1 MTTFNSDFS
10 KEGWK
15 KQKPVELVMMVRKCW
30 AVFGTFQMKWGR
42 SMSIT
47 RTPRGKREA
56 GVSTSFRFR
65 ICSSIKPTHFLVHLH
80 FSLDADGRVE
90 QKNRLLAS
98 FSYFFQWNCLAF
110 NHVAQCTGV
119 SCSQSTFIY
128 VFTFLKDYLNL
139 CKSFVPLFCFVF
151 FKHLLTVSS
160 RSRTLRREIL
170 RRFGSPPFQSI
181 IDIHLYPPLLCFS
194 LKFLEQN

>member
-1 MTTFNSDFS
+1 
-10 KEGWK
+10 
-15 KQKPVELVMMVRKCW
+15 MMVRKCW

-110 NHVAQCTGV
+110 NHVVRNARAYLV
-119 SCSQSTFIY
+119 HSPLLFIY
-128 VFTFLKDYLNL
+128 LFFERLFK
-139 CKSFVPLFCFVF
+139 FVQIFCPFVLFCLF
-151 FKHLLTVSS
+151 
-160 RSRTLRREIL
+160 
-170 RRFGSPPFQSI
+170 
-181 IDIHLYPPLLCFS
+181 FS
-194 LKFLEQN
+194 LNTCWLFHLVPALYGGKFCAVSDPRRSNR

>member
-1 MTTFNSDFS
+1 
-10 KEGWK
+10 
-15 KQKPVELVMMVRKCW
+15 MMVRKCW

-151 FKHLLTVSS
+151 FFFKTPVDCFISS
-160 RSRTLRREIL
+160 PHFTAGNSAPFRIPAVPIDNRYSSISPPALFLFKISRTKLTL
-170 RRFGSPPFQSI
+170 G
-181 IDIHLYPPLLCFS
+181 
-194 LKFLEQN
+194 N